1 MKTALFRNG
10 VRIRQRGQGM
20 TEYIIITALIA
31 IAAIAAVTYFGSTVR
46 AQVGAMGK
54 ERGLIIHLDLEIAF
68 GAIDVSQLLHR
79 FTVSDLLKGGEQGLP
94 IEHDAFRQF
103 EI

>member
-1 MKTALFRNG
+1 MKSVSFRNG
-10 VRIRQRGQGM
+10 MRRRQFGQGM

-54 ERGLIIHLDLEIAF
+54 ELGGSDAQSTINRAKAQGNAAAAAGEKKKDLASYGSNAEI
-68 GAIDVSQLLHR
+68 
-79 FTVSDLLKGGEQGLP
+79 K
-94 IEHDAFRQF
+94 
-103 EI
+103 

>member
-1 MKTALFRNG
+1 MKTTQLRNG

-46 AQVGAMGK
+46 AGRCHG
-54 ERGLIIHLDLEIAF
+54 
-68 GAIDVSQLLHR
+68 
-79 FTVSDLLKGGEQGLP
+79 
-94 IEHDAFRQF
+94 
-103 EI
+103 

>member
-1 MKTALFRNG
+1 MRSVSTRNFL
-10 VRIRQRGQGM
+10 RRQRGQGM

-54 ERGLIIHLDLEIAF
+54 ELGGQDATSTINRAKNQGNAAAAAGEKKKDLSSYGSNAEI
-68 GAIDVSQLLHR
+68 
-79 FTVSDLLKGGEQGLP
+79 K
-94 IEHDAFRQF
+94 
-103 EI
+103 